1 MLDLA
6 PNHKLGLV
14 VANPILLA
22 GGSIGYGEA
31 IHAGLETARL
41 GGVVVGPLVQQ
52 SRAGAPLP
60 RLAETNGGFVLET
73 GLQNRGLNAALKNF
87 AKLWPRLGCP
97 VIVQVADS
105 QPQVLARTLSQLSMV
120 DGVSGIELL
129 LPRHADAG
137 LTRDLVR
144 AAERSCDL
152 PLWVKL
158 PLEQAALLAPVAV
171 EAGAVGLVVG
181 QPPLGAASNGTSIVT
196 GALFGPLAFAP
207 MLAALISV
215 SALGL
220 PAALIACGGIHTV
233 VQAQQ
238 VLAAGA
244 LALQLD
250 SVIWVEPG
258 LAGRM
263 VNGEL

>member
-1 MLDLA
+1 
-6 PNHKLGLV
+6 

-31 IHAGLETARL
+31 LHAGLATAQL

-73 GLQNRGLNAALKNF
+73 GLQNRGLNATLKNF

-105 QPQVLARTLSQLSMV
+105 QPQVLARTLSQLSLV
-120 DGVSGIELL
+120 AGVSGIELL
-129 LPRHADAG
+129 LPRNADAG
-137 LTRDLVR
+137 QTRELVR

-158 PLEQAALLAPVAV
+158 PLEQAILLAALAV

-181 QPPLGAASNGTSIVT
+181 QAPLGAAGYGASLVT
-196 GALFGPLAFAP
+196 GALFGPLSFAP

-215 SALGL
+215 AALGL
-220 PAALIACGGIHTV
+220 PAALIACGGIHTLA
-233 VQAQQ
+233 QAQQ
-238 VLAAGA
+238 ALAAGA
-244 LALQLD
+244 QALQLD
-250 SVIWVEPG
+250 SAIWVEPG
-258 LAGRM
+258 LAEKM
-263 VNGEL
+263 VNNEW